1 MSHELLKLYEI
12 EFKGKMLVIQKEKTL
27 PKAKNSNGVNQN
39 TCPQMQSPQL
49 DFDSENTVASQPLQW
64 IQNSYQHAVMPKKG
78 IITLF
83 SDLLVNIKKI
93 NRQIQGDRI
102 HIKAFLGA
110 RLTQLNHYVTPLK

>member
-27 PKAKNSNGVNQN
+27 PKAKSNGVNQN

-49 DFDSENTVASQPLQW
+49 DFDSENTVASRSLQW
-64 IQNSYQHAVMPKKG
+64 IQNSYRHAVMPKKG
-78 IITLF
+78 VIRLF

-102 HIKAFLGA
+102 HIKAFLVA
-110 RLTQLNHYVTPLK
+110 RLTQLYHYVTPLK